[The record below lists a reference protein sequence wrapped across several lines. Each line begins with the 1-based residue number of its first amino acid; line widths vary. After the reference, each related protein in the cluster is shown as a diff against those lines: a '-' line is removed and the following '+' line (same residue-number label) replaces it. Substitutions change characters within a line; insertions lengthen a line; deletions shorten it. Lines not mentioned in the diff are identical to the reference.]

1 MFVFCSLYL
10 ILSFRK
16 GKEIHHLGLVVGLL
30 VKVMLIDCLLGNRHG
45 CIMCYKCVLR
55 IVVLFSETRFYVTEN
70 KLRRLV
76 SFLAFILHFFFF
88 FLSFFLLRVWPS
100 FCL

>member
-16 GKEIHHLGLVVGLL
+16 GKEIHRLGLVFGLL

-45 CIMCYKCVLR
+45 CVMCYKCVLR
-55 IVVLFSETRFYVTEN
+55 IDVLFSETRFYVIEN

-76 SFLAFILHFFFF
+76 SLLSFCTF
-88 FLSFFLLRVWPS
+88 FLFSFFLLRVWPG